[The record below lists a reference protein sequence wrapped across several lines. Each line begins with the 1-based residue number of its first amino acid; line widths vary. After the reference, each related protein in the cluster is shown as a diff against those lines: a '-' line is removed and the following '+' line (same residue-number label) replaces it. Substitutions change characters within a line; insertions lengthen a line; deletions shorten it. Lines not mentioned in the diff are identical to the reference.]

1 MRLGEFGQGLRAGA
15 TVAVIAALSVSVVG
29 CRSSTDTPLKEVQ
42 RVRAANLDVVVLSED
57 GTLADGKDTVT
68 VEFRR
73 AADGELVDVGQ
84 VKGFATMR
92 MAGLP
97 PMMGSVF
104 LNPGDK
110 PGRYT
115 AETELS
121 MSGGWDLKLEWNGPA
136 GKGNASL
143 HTNAE

>member
-1 MRLGEFGQGLRAGA
+1 MPRRTLIILALAAVLGAIQAGCNNTA
-15 TVAVIAALSVSVVG
+15 DSG
-29 CRSSTDTPLKEVQ
+29 LKEIQ
-42 RVRAANLDVVVLSED
+42 RVRAANLDVLLLSDD
-57 GTLADGKDTVT
+57 GTLKDGKDNIT

-73 AADGELVDVGQ
+73 ASDGALVDVGK
-84 VKGFATMR
+84 VKSFATMP

-104 LNPGDK
+104 LTPGDT
-110 PGRYT
+110 PGRYS
-115 AETELS
+115 AETDLN
-121 MSGGWDLKLEWNGPA
+121 MAGGWDLKLEWDGPA

>member
-1 MRLGEFGQGLRAGA
+1 MRLREFGQRLRVWAA
-15 TVAVIAALSVSVVG
+15 VAVIAAPSIGVVG
-29 CRSSTDTPLKEVQ
+29 CRSTDPPLKEVQ

-73 AADGELVDVGQ
+73 AADGQLVDVGQ
-84 VKGFATMR
+84 VKGFATMP

-104 LNPGDK
+104 LNPGDT